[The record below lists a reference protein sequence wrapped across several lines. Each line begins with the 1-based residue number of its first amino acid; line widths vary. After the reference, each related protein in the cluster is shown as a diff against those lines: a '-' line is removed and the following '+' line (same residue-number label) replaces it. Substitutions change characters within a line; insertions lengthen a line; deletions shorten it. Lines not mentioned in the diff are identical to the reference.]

1 MPPLASTTAF
11 ALKTRNRP
19 RSRSY
24 PKAPTTRSPSIRS
37 STTVHSMCTSI
48 PWWMP
53 WSCKVRIISSPVRS
67 PTWASRGY
75 LWPPKFRCRIRPSAV
90 RSNTAPQASSSRTRS
105 GACCACSSAIRQLLR
120 YCPTRQPAPGADRDA
135 DRAAQAGVSTVGRT
149 QDPRAPAAPL
159 PGLVTDPSKSS
170 RRWPVRRKALPQRS
184 YGHTSSRPRRVNP
197 RAAQTV
203 KLDPTTRV
211 S

>member
-120 YCPTRQPAPGADRDA
+120 YCPPRMVSAKCVDHPSRSSTLASAAAMPLSAMTVWALPSSDLHTSPTDTPAAEASIAARRPAPPAPMT
-135 DRAAQAGVSTVGRT
+135 STSCSNV
-149 QDPRAPAAPL
+149 
-159 PGLVTDPSKSS
+159 
-170 RRWPVRRKALPQRS
+170 
-184 YGHTSSRPRRVNP
+184 
-197 RAAQTV
+197 
-203 KLDPTTRV
+203 
-211 S
+211 